1 MKLKYHK
8 HVEFLIVPMEDT
20 WFYQRLLFEMVIV
33 IVKDKTQYIKDTL
46 SLKISFIQVVWN
58 FLLFP
63 IFSLLF

>member
-1 MKLKYHK
+1 MELKYHK

-33 IVKDKTQYIKDTL
+33 IVKDKAQYIKDTL

>member
-8 HVEFLIVPMEDT
+8 HVEILIVPMEDT

-33 IVKDKTQYIKDTL
+33 IVKDKAQYIKDTL

-63 IFSLLF
+63 IFSALF